1 MNLLGSWAIRNGTS
15 QVPGVVTRIR
25 LPKKLLFQWILQNQ
39 AWYLEPSGYCRLLRY
54 VPWAWPIC
62 TQPHRTQFAD
72 VKRSPYH
79 LFVLHQ
85 AVVVLSRLIH
95 CDHVSSGSYFSL
107 DSHCIVRVDFCAAV
121 MLRWFFFWRFF
132 SSLIWLFLL
141 VEDIEVN
148 GLDLPLFC
156 WKAA

>member
-1 MNLLGSWAIRNGTS
+1 M
-15 QVPGVVTRIR
+15 
-25 LPKKLLFQWILQNQ
+25 
-39 AWYLEPSGYCRLLRY
+39 EPSGYCRLLRY

-95 CDHVSSGSYFSL
+95 CDHISSGSYFSL
-107 DSHCIVRVDFCAAV
+107 DSHCIVRVDFVLQSCCGD
-121 MLRWFFFWRFF
+121 FFFFLEDF

-141 VEDIEVN
+141 VEDVEVN